1 MTISVKNKV
10 KKFFDEAN
18 IKIPQVPV
26 PNPVPNQVPVPV
38 QNKVPNPVAN
48 SVPNLDVETL
58 EHKLYY
64 LQTIMN
70 EIMTSIQENNFVS
83 LKSNLESKLE
93 SKVKL
98 IEESDVPIT
107 IKLPHGLEL
116 TRPPH
121 GSFVITKPGDRFP
134 IFIGKPPLYTL

>member
-1 MTISVKNKV
+1 MTISVKDKV

-18 IKIPQVPV
+18 IKIPKVIP
-26 PNPVPNQVPVPV
+26 QVPVPV
-38 QNKVPNPVAN
+38 IAPVPNP
-48 SVPNLDVETL
+48 DVETL

-70 EIMTSIQENNFVS
+70 EIMTSIQENKFVS

-121 GSFVITKPGDRFP
+121 GSFMITKPGDRFP
-134 IFIGKPPLYTL
+134 IVISKTPLYTM